1 MLRGSPS
8 ERKAC
13 TTSGIPPRAV
23 RVSSSGSGSS
33 SKGKGEAVG
42 EALGILRIV
51 ETTQQ
56 FSHPAG
62 EKSENLPAL
71 PPNSRRPC
79 FTGRPS
85 TAPHLSLD
93 TPPLIGGSGGE
104 ILSRI
109 SRWNLPTLHVLQSAQ
124 PDIIIF
130 ESLIRV
136 PTLGSD
142 HFGGQVTSMH

>member
-56 FSHPAG
+56 FSHPEG

-93 TPPLIGGSGGE
+93 TPPLIGGSGS
-104 ILSRI
+104 ILNARALVV
-109 SRWNLPTLHVLQSAQ
+109 RLP
-124 PDIIIF
+124 
-130 ESLIRV
+130 
-136 PTLGSD
+136 
-142 HFGGQVTSMH
+142 

>member
-62 EKSENLPAL
+62 EKSQNLPAL

-93 TPPLIGGSGGE
+93 TPPLIGGSGFR
-104 ILSRI
+104 LSSPDRNRSEERRVGKECR
-109 SRWNLPTLHVLQSAQ
+109 SRWSPYHS
-124 PDIIIF
+124 
-130 ESLIRV
+130 
-136 PTLGSD
+136 
-142 HFGGQVTSMH
+142 

>member
-79 FTGRPS
+79 FTARPS
-85 TAPHLSLD
+85 TAPPLSLD
-93 TPPLIGGSGGE
+93 PPPSYRRIRGVDS
-104 ILSRI
+104 LS
-109 SRWNLPTLHVLQSAQ
+109 
-124 PDIIIF
+124 
-130 ESLIRV
+130 
-136 PTLGSD
+136 
-142 HFGGQVTSMH
+142 

>member
-1 MLRGSPS
+1 MLPARPR

-23 RVSSSGSGSS
+23 RVSASGSGSS

-42 EALGILRIV
+42 EALGILRIE

-62 EKSENLPAL
+62 EKSEHLPAL

-79 FTGRPS
+79 FTRRPS
-85 TAPHLSLD
+85 TAPHVSLD
-93 TPPLIGGSGGE
+93 TSPLIGGSGSGCKAE
-104 ILSRI
+104 ESRLRSADRLVNLI
-109 SRWNLPTLHVLQSAQ
+109 SV
-124 PDIIIF
+124 F
-130 ESLIRV
+130 
-136 PTLGSD
+136 
-142 HFGGQVTSMH
+142 

>member
-71 PPNSRRPC
+71 PPNSRRPGL
-79 FTGRPS
+79 TGRPS
-85 TAPHLSLD
+85 TAPHVSLD
-93 TPPLIGGSGGE
+93 TPLLSADQGLGGE
-104 ILSRI
+104 GSIANCTTAQIL
-109 SRWNLPTLHVLQSAQ
+109 V
-124 PDIIIF
+124 
-130 ESLIRV
+130 
-136 PTLGSD
+136 
-142 HFGGQVTSMH
+142 